1 MKKSNICIDF
11 ANDKIHIFDVEIS
24 VHFRSLGLYQYT
36 NSIPIVYN
44 SIQCYSQS
52 ILEIGI
58 LVWVPKKC
66 GQKFNE
72 SKSYKFVIVFKIYFL
87 APDAFKQLLKW
98 SQRLKTFPVAY

>member
-1 MKKSNICIDF
+1 MKKSNIRIDF

-24 VHFRSLGLYQYT
+24 VHFRSLGLYC
-36 NSIPIVYN
+36 IPIVYN

-72 SKSYKFVIVFKIYFL
+72 SKSYKFVIVLKIYFL
-87 APDAFKQLLKW
+87 APDAFKELLKR
-98 SQRLKTFPVAY
+98 SQRLITFPVAY